1 MYGIT
6 VSGVFFM
13 YVFFGIS
20 NDRQLQC
27 FCVWCKRQKKKQKK
41 SKRKTKKKTN
51 KKKNNRMPSAKLFAL
66 DASAKS
72 KYFSNL
78 DIKDLNDNKKFIVT

>member
-1 MYGIT
+1 MQT
-6 VSGVFFM
+6 P
-13 YVFFGIS
+13 
-20 NDRQLQC
+20 
-27 FCVWCKRQKKKQKK
+27 KKKNKKKANEKQKK
-41 SKRKTKKKTN
+41 S
-51 KKKNNRMPSAKLFAL
+51 NRMPSAKLFAL

>member
-1 MYGIT
+1 MIDNY
-6 VSGVFFM
+6 SVFAFKA
-13 YVFFGIS
+13 
-20 NDRQLQC
+20 NA
-27 FCVWCKRQKKKQKK
+27 KKKNKKKANEKQKK
-41 SKRKTKKKTN
+41 N
-51 KKKNNRMPSAKLFAL
+51 KQKKNNRMPSAKLFAL

>member
-1 MYGIT
+1 
-6 VSGVFFM
+6 
-13 YVFFGIS
+13 
-20 NDRQLQC
+20 
-27 FCVWCKRQKKKQKK
+27 
-41 SKRKTKKKTN
+41 
-51 KKKNNRMPSAKLFAL
+51 MPSAKLFAL

>member
-1 MYGIT
+1 MIDNY
-6 VSGVFFM
+6 SVFAFDA
-13 YVFFGIS
+13 
-20 NDRQLQC
+20 NA
-27 FCVWCKRQKKKQKK
+27 KKKKTKKKQTKN
-41 SKRKTKKKTN
+41 KKKTN
-51 KKKNNRMPSAKLFAL
+51 KKKNNIMPSAKLFAL

>member
-1 MYGIT
+1 MIDNY
-6 VSGVFFM
+6 SVFAF
-13 YVFFGIS
+13 
-20 NDRQLQC
+20 NANA
-27 FCVWCKRQKKKQKK
+27 KKKNKKKANEKQKK
-41 SKRKTKKKTN
+41 S
-51 KKKNNRMPSAKLFAL
+51 NRMPSAKLFAL

>member
-1 MYGIT
+1 MEFFLCTFSSVYPMIDNY
-6 VSGVFFM
+6 SVFAF
-13 YVFFGIS
+13 
-20 NDRQLQC
+20 NANA
-27 FCVWCKRQKKKQKK
+27 KKKNKKKQ
-41 SKRKTKKKTN
+41 TKN
-51 KKKNNRMPSAKLFAL
+51 KKKKNRMPSAKLFTL